1 MKQIVTTLLFAVFAS
16 TLWAQNDVKPGI
28 IEGQIKDSI
37 TRKGMEYVS
46 IRLFRAQDS
55 SLVGGI
61 YTDADGLFFLD
72 QIAFGKYYVKVTFS
86 GYQPLVKSNVV
97 VMPNKTAINL
107 GVLFLQPDKLMDLN
121 EVTIKAKQELLTN
134 SLDKKVYNV
143 GEDLSTKGGTAN
155 DVLNNIP
162 SIEVDQEGKIS
173 LRGDANVTILIDG
186 RPSTL
191 SGGNGKS
198 LLDAFP
204 ANSIERIEVVTN
216 PSAKYDPDGTSGIIN
231 IVLKKNKMRGING
244 NVSATAGTGNVYNGS
259 ASLSVRNAKM
269 NVYGTYAYR
278 YYEGFR
284 NYESHIARQFPDSMF
299 YLDQYRDG
307 TDLMVNH
314 TAKVG
319 ADFYLK
325 NNQTIGF
332 GVTGTTGERERTGDL
347 YNTRHG
353 DNPLLQ
359 TSWTRMSSDPTNNR
373 NMDLN
378 IYYKKDFK
386 DNKGSI
392 SADFNQSFGRENIF
406 GYYEE
411 DYNYTF
417 GIPDVKANLLQQLRN
432 QEQTRVTTAQIDYV
446 RLSKKNIRFEMG
458 TKAIVRRLTVDAFS
472 ETRNNTTYFFEEDT
486 LSNFQYEYDEQ
497 IYSAYG
503 NVAHQYKKFKFQGG
517 LRLEQAL
524 QLPNLLST
532 NTSFRNEYFSAF
544 PSGYVR
550 YELNKESELNLGYSR
565 RINRPSAETLNPFT
579 SYADPF
585 NLRRGNPAVRPEYIN
600 SFEVGYAVNKK
611 KMNVTATVFYRQ
623 TNNVIQRV
631 REFYDNGSAAVTY
644 ANINQSQSYGA
655 EFVLIYRPFTWFRNI
670 LSANGSQIVYQDD
683 NTQYDFNNTGFNWSV
698 KYAGTIDFWKKT
710 ASLQIN
716 ARYFSP
722 IITAQ
727 GKALPRAAVD
737 LSMEKTLKKNWS
749 VGLRLSDVFNTQ
761 EFRLEIDQPTVYQR
775 SRFKQETRRVYLTV
789 TYKFGRYEISKK
801 ERVAPEG
808 GGGGMDF

>member
-86 GYQPLVKSNVV
+86 GYQPLVKSNVM

-378 IYYKKDFK
+378 VYYKKDFK

-737 LSMEKTLKKNWS
+737 LSMEKTLKQNWS

>member
-378 IYYKKDFK
+378 VYYKKDFK

-446 RLSKKNIRFEMG
+446 RLSRKNIRFEMG

-524 QLPNLLST
+524 QLPSLLST

>member
-378 IYYKKDFK
+378 VYYKKDFK

>member
-1 MKQIVTTLLFAVFAS
+1 MKHLLATFLFLTTSLS
-16 TLWAQNDVKPGI
+16 LWSQTDSKPGI

-37 TRKGMEYVS
+37 TKKGMEYVS
-46 IRLFRAQDS
+46 IRLFKAQDS

-61 YTDADGLFFLD
+61 YTDSDGLFFLD
-72 QIAFGKYYVKVTFS
+72 QISFGKYYLKITFT
-86 GYQPLVKSNVV
+86 GYQTVIKSNVLV
-97 VMPNKTAINL
+97 TPAKSAINL
-107 GVLFLQPDKLMDLN
+107 GVVLMNADKLLDLN
-121 EVTIKAKQELLTN
+121 EVTITARQELLTN

-143 GEDLSTKGGTAN
+143 GEDVSTKGGTAN

-216 PSAKYDPDGTSGIIN
+216 PSAKYDPDGTTGIIN

-244 NVSATAGTGNVYNGS
+244 NVSFTAGTGNVYNGS

-284 NYESHIARQFPDSMF
+284 NYESYIARKFSDSMF
-299 YLDQYRDG
+299 YLDQFRDG
-307 TDLMVNH
+307 TDLMENH

-319 ADFYLK
+319 ADFYMK

-332 GVTGTTGERERTGDL
+332 GVTGSTGRRERTGDL
-347 YNTRHG
+347 YNTQFG
-353 DNPLLQ
+353 DNPLFETKWNRL
-359 TSWTRMSSDPTNNR
+359 SSDPTDNQ

-378 IYYKKDFK
+378 AYYKKDFK
-386 DNKGSI
+386 ESKGSI
-392 SADFNQSFGRENIF
+392 SVDFNQSFGKENIF

-411 DYNYTF
+411 DYNLNY
-417 GIPDVKANLLQQLRN
+417 GLPDLSSNLYQQLNN
-432 QEQTRVTTAQIDYV
+432 QEQNRVTTAQVDYV
-446 RLSKKNIRFEMG
+446 RLSKKNIRFEAG
-458 TKAIVRRLTVDAFS
+458 TKAIIRKLSVDAFS
-472 ETRNNTTYFFEEDT
+472 ETRNNATNQLEEDT
-486 LSNFQYEYDEQ
+486 LSNFLYEYDEQ
-497 IYSAYG
+497 IYSVYG
-503 NVAHQYKKFKFQGG
+503 NIAHQYKKFKFQGG
-517 LRLEQAL
+517 LRLEQAM
-524 QLPNLLST
+524 QAPNLISDTL
-532 NTSFRNEYFSAF
+532 SFRNDYFSAF
-544 PSGYVR
+544 PSAYVR
-550 YELNKESELNLGYSR
+550 YELSKESELSLGYSR

-585 NLRRGNPAVRPEYIN
+585 NLRKGNPSVRPEYIN
-600 SFEVGYAVNKK
+600 SVEFGYAVNKK

-631 REFYDNGSAAVTY
+631 REFYDNGAAAVTF

-655 EFVLIYRPFTWFRNI
+655 EFVLIYRPVTWFRNI
-670 LSANGSQIVYQDD
+670 LSANGNQIVYQDD

-710 ASLQIN
+710 ATFQMN

-727 GKALPRAAVD
+727 GKVQPRAALD
-737 LSMEKTLKKNWS
+737 LSAEKTIKKNWT
-749 VGLRLSDVFNTQ
+749 VGLRISDVFDTQ
-761 EFRLEIDQPTVYQR
+761 EFRLEIDQPNVYQKT
-775 SRFKQETRRVYLTV
+775 RFKQETRRVYV
-789 TYKFGRYEISKK
+789 TLSYKFGRYEISKK
-801 ERVAPEG
+801 ERVAPDG